1 MDVGARKVLVPT
13 NVAKGAVP
21 DGGKFLEFAPE
32 RGAAEFSGSAKAT
45 GNQVQGEI
53 NRVHLPHPR
62 PPR

>member
-13 NVAKGAVP
+13 NVAKGAAP
-21 DGGKFLEFAPE
+21 DGGKFLEFNPE

-45 GNQVQGEI
+45 GNQVHGEI
-53 NRVHLPHPR
+53 NRVHRPHPR